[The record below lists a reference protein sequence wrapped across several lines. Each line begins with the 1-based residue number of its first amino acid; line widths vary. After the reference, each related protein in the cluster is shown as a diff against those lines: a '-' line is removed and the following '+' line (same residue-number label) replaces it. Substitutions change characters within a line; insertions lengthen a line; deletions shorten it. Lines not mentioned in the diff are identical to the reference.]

1 MSWVALDVDYREAGG
16 VEHAMAAAVV
26 FDAWSAPAPT
36 HERVVR
42 VDAVNPY
49 VSGRFFERELP
60 CLLAALD
67 AVKSMGIVVDG
78 VVVDGYVW
86 LGEARPGLGAHLW
99 EALGQRVAIVGVAKT
114 RFDGA
119 EGVQHE
125 VTRGQSKRPL
135 YVTAAGI
142 AAKTAA
148 DHVASMAGAHRVPT
162 LLGRVDR
169 LCREG

>member
-26 FDAWSAPAPT
+26 FDAWDAPVAA

-42 VDAVNPY
+42 VDGVKPY
-49 VSGRFFERELP
+49 VSGRFYERELP
-60 CLLAALD
+60 CLLAAIE
-67 AVKSMGIVVDG
+67 AVKSKGFAVDG

-86 LGEARPGLGAHLW
+86 LGDARPGLGAHLW
-99 EALGQRVAIVGVAKT
+99 EALGQSVPIVGVAKT
-114 RFDGA
+114 KFDGA

-135 YVTAAGI
+135 YVTSAGI
-142 AAKTAA
+142 PAKTAA

-162 LLGRVDR
+162 LLARVDR
-169 LCREG
+169 LCRDA